1 MYLEEE
7 SMQLEEESKKL
18 DEKSKEFDE
27 KFQSAA
33 KEKETLERQIA
44 FHEKYIVPRLEP
56 GAELRAEMKFLASL
70 KSDYSEALKRADI
83 LEKTRQV
90 EQSREFDFGW
100 KKKAADELPGKS
112 SGSLSTHS
120 SEMEALRII
129 GQEGGETNFGVVSRK
144 LGREV
149 DYARLLCMSLARAD
163 YIDITPGGRCKIT
176 PKGEKELEKK
186 GFAAWL

>member
-1 MYLEEE
+1 MIDLKEKLE
-7 SMQLEEESKKL
+7 QLEE
-18 DEKSKEFDE
+18 D
-27 KFQSAA
+27 FQSIT
-33 KEKETLERQIA
+33 KEKETLEKQIA
-44 FHEKYIVPRLEP
+44 FHKNWIIPKLKP

-70 KSDYSEALKRADI
+70 KSDYSETLKRADI

-90 EQSREFDFGW
+90 EQAREFDFGW
-100 KKKAADELPGKS
+100 KKKAADELPGRS
-112 SGSLSTHS
+112 SGSLSAHS

-129 GQEGGETNFGVVSRK
+129 GEEGGETNFGVVSRRI
-144 LGREV
+144 GREV

-176 PKGEKELEKK
+176 RKGEKELEKK

>member
-18 DEKSKEFDE
+18 DEKSKEMDE
-27 KFQSAA
+27 KFQSVA

-44 FHEKYIVPRLEP
+44 FHEKYIVPKLEP
-56 GAELRAEMKFLASL
+56 GAELRAEIKFLASL
-70 KSDYSEALKRADI
+70 KSDYSEILKKAEVLGKI
-83 LEKTRQV
+83 RQT
-90 EQSREFDFGW
+90 EQSKEFDFGW
-100 KKKAADELPGKS
+100 RKKAADELPGRS

-120 SEMEALRII
+120 SEMQALRII
-129 GQEGGETNFGVVSRK
+129 GEEGGETNFGVVSRRM
-144 LGREV
+144 GREV

-176 PKGEKELEKK
+176 RKGEKELEKK

>member
-1 MYLEEE
+1 MDLE
-7 SMQLEEESKKL
+7 
-18 DEKSKEFDE
+18 EKSKQLEE
-27 KFQSAA
+27 KFQSVA
-33 KEKETLERQIA
+33 KDKETLEKKIA
-44 FHEKYIVPRLEP
+44 FHEKYIVPKLEP

-70 KSDYSEALKRADI
+70 KSDYSEILKKAEI
-83 LEKTRQV
+83 LEKTRQA

-100 KKKAADELPGKS
+100 KKKVADELPGRS

-120 SEMEALRII
+120 SEMQALQII
-129 GQEGGETNFGVVSRK
+129 GEEGGETNFGVVSRK